1 MKGVGDII
9 RMERKKLKISQ
20 KTLAQELGFTNYQT
34 LSSIEKG
41 KRQIRVSELNK
52 IAKALGVTVAYLLG
66 EEEMGENKVLWRKC
80 INETEC
86 SKWENKLKKFCRNFE
101 KLSQLIGHKYE
112 RFTPPSLQELQK
124 EIYENDFEF
133 AKNIA
138 EKYLLELDLGKYP
151 GNNLLLSLQEKNI
164 LIFCEDLG
172 NFGSSASLIGEFG
185 AAILLNKKD
194 MPWRRTFDIAHEFF
208 HLITWNIYPP
218 EEIYDDEK
226 RGKSNPEKY
235 ADAFAASLLL
245 PKKSLFDEI
254 EKRIRKENLELVD
267 IIDIASK
274 FKVSIQALTW
284 RLQNLLSFSDIW
296 KKIKGK
302 VFKNL
307 DMEEIRNHPAIE
319 KLNKLMRTRE
329 PDIPKLPENYVT
341 QALKT
346 YTNGRITKLKLA
358 EYLNIQYGDL
368 AVFLS
373 DYSYPDIEEFNLESL
388 SP

>member
-86 SKWENKLKKFCRNFE
+86 SKWENKLKKFCNNYQ

-245 PKKSLFDEI
+245 PEKSLFDEI